1 MLESFSA
8 WLDKVS
14 NFFSQRKGLLP
25 LIGII
30 FILLNLILQF
40 VPVGWLSQSNLLL
53 HVGTVVAILGI
64 LLAKA
69 L

>member
-1 MLESFSA
+1 MHESFSA

-30 FILLNLILQF
+30 FIILNLVIQF
-40 VPVGWLSQSNLLL
+40 IPVSWLAQSNLLL
-53 HVGTVVAILGI
+53 HIGIIIAIMGI

>member
-30 FILLNLILQF
+30 FILLNLIIQF

-53 HVGTVVAILGI
+53 HVGIIVAILGI